1 MKTFIVSAHIHDIFI
16 ETQYKSIKKFFKGDY
31 EFTVI
36 DDSKNRTTQRKVR
49 QKCVDL
55 GIKMYSVP
63 RNIHQDRT
71 LIFPETQEPN
81 VQNACTRCAD
91 AVQYAYNKLKN
102 EDGIFF
108 LIDSDMFLIK
118 DFDAKKY
125 MEDYHV
131 SGLRQTRGKIYYL
144 WNGIFLMN
152 LDTAPSK
159 DSLNWDCGKIEG
171 ESVDVGGQTYHYLEK
186 NKDNLKV
193 KYMDQVYLGKIE
205 EYQNYKKTKNNLSEI
220 DISILD
226 DFVNLYNNFKFN
238 NVKISKEYFNKEL
251 LVDNCV
257 FHIRGG
263 GNWNNEGLNHYNESV
278 KIVDK
283 YI

>member
-1 MKTFIVSAHIHDIFI
+1 MKTSIVSSHIHAIFI

-31 EFTVI
+31 EFIVI
-36 DDSKNRTTQRKVR
+36 NDSRCRRTKRKINE
-49 QKCVDL
+49 KCIEL
-55 GIKMYSVP
+55 GIKMISVP
-63 RNIHQDRT
+63 QKIHRHRT
-71 LIFPETQEPN
+71 LTFPNTQEPN
-81 VQNACTRCAD
+81 VMNACTRCAD
-91 AVQYAYNKLKN
+91 TVQYAYNKFKN
-102 EDGIFF
+102 ENGIFF

-118 DFDAKKY
+118 DFDANKY
-125 MEDYHV
+125 IEDYHV
-131 SGLRQTRGKIYYL
+131 SGLKQSRGKIYYL

-152 LDTAPSK
+152 LNTAPSK
-159 DSLNWDCGKIEG
+159 DSLNWDCGKVEG
-171 ESVDVGGQTYHYLEK
+171 ESVDVGGQTYHYLEN

-205 EYQNYKKTKNNLSEI
+205 EYENYKKTKNSLSEI

-226 DFVNLYNNFKFN
+226 DFVNLYKDFKFN

-251 LVDNCV
+251 LIDNCV

-278 KIVDK
+278 KIIDK
-283 YI
+283 HI